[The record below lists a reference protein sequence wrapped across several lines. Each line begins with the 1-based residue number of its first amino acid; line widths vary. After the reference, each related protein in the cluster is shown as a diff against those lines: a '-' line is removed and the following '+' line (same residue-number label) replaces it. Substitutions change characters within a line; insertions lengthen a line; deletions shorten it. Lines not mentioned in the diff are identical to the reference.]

1 MKQLRKRFIYFN
13 MLVITC
19 IMIFLTAIVVH
30 SGRMTTSRIIMSI
43 LIVMVL
49 VFIGSWLLSKMA
61 ITPIKAAWQKQID
74 FTADASHEL
83 RTPLS
88 TIQTNLD
95 VVLSNP
101 TATVESQLKW
111 LKNIEAESKRMS
123 NLVANLL
130 LLSRADADEEIISIE
145 DLNLSSLLVDVISP
159 YDTIVEQKG
168 ICMNMFIKED
178 VVIKGDQDR
187 MRQLIVI
194 LLDNAIKYTDSGG
207 EIDISLSCD
216 KNKVY
221 LEISDT
227 GIGIEQ
233 EEIKNIFNRYYR
245 GKKSRLSNPDGS
257 GLGLAIAK
265 LITKEHGG
273 TILVKSQVGEGS
285 VFTVSLP
292 VQRSVSFSE

>member
-13 MLVITC
+13 MLVISC

-30 SGRMTTSRIIMSI
+30 SGRMTTRRIIMTI

-49 VFIGSWLLSKMA
+49 VFVGSWLLSKMA

-83 RTPLS
+83 RTPLT

-101 TATVESQLKW
+101 SATVESQMKW
-111 LKNIEAESKRMS
+111 LRNIEAENQRMS

-130 LLSRADADEEIISIE
+130 LLSRADADEEILNIGDVNLSRLLEELIASYDALLKQRGLFMNTSIE
-145 DLNLSSLLVDVISP
+145 GEVL
-159 YDTIVEQKG
+159 
-168 ICMNMFIKED
+168 
-178 VVIKGDQDR
+178 IKGDQDR
-187 MRQLIVI
+187 MRQLVVI

-207 EIDISLSCD
+207 EIGISLFVD

-227 GIGIEQ
+227 GMGIKQ
-233 EEIKNIFNRYYR
+233 EEIENIFNRYYR
-245 GKKSRLSNPDGS
+245 GKKARQSNPDGS

-265 LITKEHGG
+265 LIAYEHKGV
-273 TILVKSQVGEGS
+273 ISVKSQLEEGS
-285 VFTVSLP
+285 VFMINLP
-292 VQRSVSFSE
+292 VVKP